1 MLAELIDEFLQ
12 VRLEWKMKKR
22 VESVDFRVCTAH
34 DVAPIVE
41 KVLGAKEKDSRN
53 EEFVGLVSRKVG
65 IGVGQCVK

>member
-34 DVAPIVE
+34 DVAPIVK
-41 KVLGAKEKDSRN
+41 KVLGAKERT
-53 EEFVGLVSRKVG
+53 
-65 IGVGQCVK
+65 